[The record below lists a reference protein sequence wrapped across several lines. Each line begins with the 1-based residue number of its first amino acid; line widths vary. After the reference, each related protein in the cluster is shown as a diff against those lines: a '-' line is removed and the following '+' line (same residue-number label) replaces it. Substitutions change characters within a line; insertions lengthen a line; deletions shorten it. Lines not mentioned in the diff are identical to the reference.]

1 MDNLKFA
8 SENDALQCLANI
20 TGKRIIIAA
29 PLDRELSSEDVYD
42 ILKSDSGSVAW
53 LWDKR
58 ITQDFVE
65 GGKHHFALAEKIVKK
80 HKLAKN
86 YEEQEEKAEEIVDN
100 AIRGYFFP
108 KTNQIAI
115 YPIKSGSRYIE
126 PKGDTLSFVIQKL
139 GGKVNSKTKGISILD
154 EYYANEFQF

>member
-1 MDNLKFA
+1 MENLKFA
-8 SENDALQCLANI
+8 SEEEALQHLSDI

-29 PLDRELSSEDVYD
+29 PLDKELSSVDVYD
-42 ILKSDSGSVAW
+42 ILKQDSGSVAW
-53 LWDKR
+53 MWDKKV
-58 ITQDFVE
+58 TQDFVKGE
-65 GGKHHFALAEKIVKK
+65 KHHFSLAEKIVKK

-100 AIRGYFFP
+100 SIRGYFFP

-139 GGKVNSKTKGISILD
+139 GGKVNAKTKGISILD